1 MVHLHLLIRKRGLQ
15 QFIIYLII
23 FLLIIEIRCPKP
35 AAGMNTVDVPD
46 NLNMTYL
53 DTYTYS
59 CLEGYITTDD
69 ICTVCKSDGTLS
81 VEPPACTG

>member
-35 AAGMNTVDVPD
+35 AAGINTVEVPA

-59 CLEGYITTDD
+59 CLDGYTTTDEL
-69 ICTVCKSDGTLS
+69 CTVCKSNGTLS
-81 VEPPACTG
+81 VPPPNCTG